1 LREPLLEI
9 ARDHPE
15 YGYRRTAVELQ
26 EMGYPINRKVVARL
40 HNYWDLS
47 LMRRAKRPKKS
58 AVRALLQEAGPLID
72 LVARLDKI
80 DDFEVLY
87 TDFTQ
92 IRYQRGHAKA
102 QWIPI
107 IDHKSKLVMG
117 HALGESPN
125 TDLALDAWSMVR
137 SSFRQL
143 DLKIEGTI
151 IHTDQDGVFTGHRWL
166 RETVL
171 RDRVHASFSEEGA
184 KGNVY
189 MESFF
194 GRFKEENRSILWEQE
209 DLHSLREIVKS
220 RTRYYNRERRLSAL
234 GYKSPIKYLNEKG
247 KIPSR
252 YASEK

>member
-1 LREPLLEI
+1 MEI

-15 YGYRRTAVELQ
+15 YGYRRTAVELS
-26 EMGYPINRKVVARL
+26 EKGYPTNRKVVARL
-40 HNYWDLS
+40 HNCWGLS
-47 LMRRAKRPKKS
+47 LMRTAKRPKKS
-58 AVRALLQEAGPLID
+58 AVRALLQEAGPLIN
-72 LVARLDKI
+72 LVVQLEEI

-87 TDFTQ
+87 TDYTQ
-92 IRYQRGHAKA
+92 IRYQRGHGKA

-137 SSFRQL
+137 SSFQKL
-143 DLKIEGTI
+143 DLKIEGVI
-151 IHTDQDGVFTGHRWL
+151 VHTDQDGVFTGHRWL
-166 RETVL
+166 RETVI
-171 RDRVHASFSEEGA
+171 RDRVRASFSEDGA

-189 MESFF
+189 MESFI

-209 DLHSLREIVKS
+209 DLPSLWEVVKS
-220 RTRYYNRERRLSAL
+220 RTKYYNRERRHSAL
-234 GYKSPIKYLNEKG
+234 GYKSPLEYLNEKG